1 MQLKFKKPC
10 MGYITTLKSLSL
22 GLHQRWKWWRP
33 AGAEWNC
40 RSSFPSTSTPQHGF
54 SGLVYLVYRWCIMM
68 HDDSPGSRM
77 SWCLFPLRTRFC
89 WSKIQS
95 CCSKSRVQ
103 LIQEPVSTFFL
114 DPQKASLIV
123 GPENTVGCSS
133 WISLV
138 VSPDANGR
146 LNFRPT
152 ARKWHRAALHWAFH
166 GWAHHSGGPSQPV
179 GELRRLSG
187 LGYLGFLAW

>member
-10 MGYITTLKSLSL
+10 MGYITTLKSVSL

-77 SWCLFPLRTRFC
+77 SWCLFPLRTSFLLIKDSELLLQKPGSVDPRASFDIFS
-89 WSKIQS
+89 WS
-95 CCSKSRVQ
+95 SKSLADCRSWKHSWMFQ
-103 LIQEPVSTFFL
+103 LDI
-114 DPQKASLIV
+114 I
-123 GPENTVGCSS
+123 GG
-133 WISLV
+133 ISRCKR
-138 VSPDANGR
+138 SIE
-146 LNFRPT
+146 F
-152 ARKWHRAALHWAFH
+152 
-166 GWAHHSGGPSQPV
+166 
-179 GELRRLSG
+179 
-187 LGYLGFLAW
+187 